1 MHVSEYRGV
10 VVRIVLIE
18 DDRRLR
24 VALEVGLRRHGFDVV
39 GVGTAA
45 AALRQLID
53 EPEPEAVLLDL
64 GLPDRDGFEL
74 CEFIRRRSEV
84 PIVVISARGQVEAR
98 VRGLGLGADDYLVK
112 PFHLAELIARLE
124 AVTRR
129 TLRTRTGAAP
139 RTAVAEVRTVG
150 RLHIDAAAQAVT
162 VDGDSKAL
170 TSKEFELLETLAD
183 RPGAVLPRQ
192 EIVDRVWPDG
202 GEGAGRTLEVHIASL
217 RAKLG
222 KRSLIQTVR
231 RVGYRLTAD

>member
-1 MHVSEYRGV
+1 MGL
-10 VVRIVLIE
+10 VLVE

-24 VALEVGLRRHGFDVV
+24 VAIETGLRRHGYEVA
-39 GVGTAA
+39 GVGTGS
-45 AALRQLID
+45 AALRLLID
-53 EPEPEAVLLDL
+53 ESEPEAVLLDL
-64 GLPDRDGFEL
+64 GLPDHDGFEL
-74 CEFIRRRSEV
+74 CEFIRRRSDV
-84 PIVVISARGQVEAR
+84 PIVMISARGQLEAR

-112 PFHLAELIARLE
+112 PFHLAELIARLG

-129 TLRTRTGAAP
+129 SVRTRSADTP
-139 RTAVAEVRTVG
+139 RTSGPRARTVG

-170 TSKEFELLETLAD
+170 TCKEFELLEMLAD
-183 RPGAVLPRQ
+183 RPGAVFRRQ
-192 EIVDRVWPDG
+192 EIVDRVWPAA

-231 RVGYRLTAD
+231 RVGYRLAAD